1 MKFSIS
7 NSDCTRY
14 CPDGLGDFAGFA
26 AHYSAEPADSE
37 ELAGHIHTPAARSE
51 HAGRYAVQ
59 RAPVPRMRVRR
70 GRWHRRADFPAVV
83 QLPRR
88 TIPEPSSC
96 I

>member
-7 NSDCTRY
+7 NLDCTRY
-14 CPDGLGDFAGFA
+14 YPDGLGDFAGFA
-26 AHYSAEPADSE
+26 AHYSAEPVDFE
-37 ELAGHIHTPAARSE
+37 ELANHIHTPAAE
-51 HAGRYAVQ
+51 HARRYAVQ
-59 RAPVPRMRVRR
+59 RVPVPRMRARR

-88 TIPEPSSC
+88 NIPEPSSC